1 MRDIINITYSV
12 DPNQRHAF
20 QTYTG
25 APFSYFNITPE
36 SIDDIDIIA
45 HSLSNLCRF
54 IGHSKQ
60 FYSVGQHSVLVSQ
73 QFDDLNLARW
83 ALLHDIGECYLGDIG
98 RPVRRLLGPMLDII
112 ESEIVKNAAIKYD
125 LIGTTIPREVKVADD
140 RMLATEKLL
149 ITANNSSLWSLGVE
163 PYNHITSI
171 PVMMPP
177 TAKRYFL
184 DRYNELFVT

>member
-1 MRDIINITYSV
+1 
-12 DPNQRHAF
+12 
-20 QTYTG
+20 
-25 APFSYFNITPE
+25 
-36 SIDDIDIIA
+36 
-45 HSLSNLCRF
+45 
-54 IGHSKQ
+54 
-60 FYSVGQHSVLVSQ
+60 
-73 QFDDLNLARW
+73 
-83 ALLHDIGECYLGDIG
+83 
-98 RPVRRLLGPMLDII
+98 MLDII